1 MKYEK
6 EINTFFGLHIK
17 GVENLGRE
25 ITLDEAQEI
34 LAKRGSSVKL
44 NKVGTQKAVIED
56 SSYIE
61 NKTIYLA

>member
-1 MKYEK
+1 MKYEN
-6 EINTFFGLHIK
+6 EINAFFGLNIK
-17 GVENLGRE
+17 AVERMGKE
-25 ITLDEAQEI
+25 ITLEEAQDI

-44 NKVGTQKAVIED
+44 NKVGVQKAVIED